1 MSTQVNQEQVPVPS
15 QSMTG
20 KSAPRPHRRFS
31 NIPVS
36 KYVAYIFLLVLCVI
50 WAVPVLFG
58 ITTSFRSQAEVVS
71 TGFRLLPDTWIFDN
85 YISILQNTSTAPIV
99 RWLMNSIFIATL
111 HTFLVV
117 VVISVTGYGYSRM
130 NFKGRD
136 ALFFTLLGISFFPG
150 VVNLIPSY
158 KIIETLGWVNTS
170 WAMIIPGLAGMGNI
184 FLVRQFMM
192 GIPKDLDE
200 SARVDGAGDFK
211 IYYAVVLPLMKP
223 VLIVCALFSFTGSWN
238 DFLWPVIVYT
248 DVDKMPITAGLLL
261 LQDIYGNYRMIG
273 QLMGSAMLAIIP
285 TLLLFLFA
293 QRYFVQSINL
303 NAGIK
308 G

>member
-1 MSTQVNQEQVPVPS
+1 MSNSVMNLDKSALAVSRKRAKIGVSQIVAYVFLGLLCVVWIVPV
-15 QSMTG
+15 
-20 KSAPRPHRRFS
+20 
-31 NIPVS
+31 I
-36 KYVAYIFLLVLCVI
+36 
-50 WAVPVLFG
+50 FG
-58 ITTSFRSQAEVVS
+58 ITTSFRSQTEVVS
-71 TGFRLLPDTWIFDN
+71 VGFRLLPVNWIMDN
-85 YISILQNTSTAPIV
+85 YTAILENTSTAPIM
-99 RWLMNSIFIATL
+99 RWLMNSVVIATS
-111 HTFLVV
+111 HTLLVV
-117 VVISVTGYGYSRM
+117 VVISITGYGYSRM
-130 NFKGRD
+130 QFKGRN

-158 KIIETLGWVNTS
+158 KIIDALGWVNTS

-200 SARVDGAGDFK
+200 SAKVDGASHFR
-211 IYYAVVLPLMKP
+211 IYFSVILPLIKP

-248 DVDKMPITAGLLL
+248 DVDKMPVTAGLLL

-273 QLMGSAMLAIIP
+273 QLMGSAILAIIP

-293 QRYFVQSINL
+293 QKYFVQSINL
-303 NAGIK
+303 NSGIK

>member
-1 MSTQVNQEQVPVPS
+1 MSNPVLNETDMKNPRLGPS
-15 QSMTG
+15 GPKKAASHISISKYIAYTFLIVLCIIW
-20 KSAPRPHRRFS
+20 A
-31 NIPVS
+31 IPV
-36 KYVAYIFLLVLCVI
+36 I
-50 WAVPVLFG
+50 FG

-71 TGFRLLPDTWIFDN
+71 SGFRLLPVNWIFDN
-85 YISILQNTSTAPIV
+85 YVTIQQNTSTAPIL
-99 RWLMNSIFIATL
+99 RWLMNSVFIATL
-111 HTFLVV
+111 HTLLVI
-117 VVISVTGYGYSRM
+117 VVISLTGYGYSRM
-130 NFKGRD
+130 KFKGRD

-158 KIIETLGWVNTS
+158 KIIDALGWVNTS

-192 GIPKDLDE
+192 GVPKDLDE

-211 IYYAVVLPLMKP
+211 IYYSIILPLMKP
-223 VLIVCALFSFTGSWN
+223 VLIVCGLFSFTGSWN

-248 DVDKMPITAGLLL
+248 DVEKMPVTAGLLL

-273 QLMGSAMLAIIP
+273 QLMGSAILAIIP

-293 QRYFVQSINL
+293 QKYFVQSINL

>member
-1 MSTQVNQEQVPVPS
+1 MSNPVLKDAE
-15 QSMTG
+15 T
-20 KSAPRPHRRFS
+20 APRAANRKGVRS
-31 NIPVS
+31 SSSSLNIS
-36 KYVAYIFLLVLCVI
+36 KYLAYLFLIVLCVI
-50 WAVPVLFG
+50 WVIPVIFG
-58 ITTSFRSQAEVVS
+58 ITTSFRSQTEVVT
-71 TGFRLLPDTWIFDN
+71 TGFRLLPENWIFDN
-85 YISILQNTSTAPIV
+85 YVAILENTSTAPIL
-99 RWLMNSIFIATL
+99 RWLMNSVFIATL
-111 HTFLVV
+111 HTLLVI
-117 VVISVTGYGYSRM
+117 VVISITGYGYSRM

-136 ALFFTLLGISFFPG
+136 TLFFTLLGISFFPG

-158 KIIETLGWVNTS
+158 KIIDALGWVNTS

-184 FLVRQFMM
+184 FLVRQFMK

-200 SARVDGAGDFK
+200 SARVDGAGDFR
-211 IYYAVVLPLMKP
+211 IYYSVILPLIKP
-223 VLIVCALFSFTGSWN
+223 VLIVCGLFSFTGSWN

-248 DVDKMPITAGLLL
+248 DVEKMPVTAGLLL

-273 QLMGSAMLAIIP
+273 QLMGSAILAIIP

-293 QRYFVQSINL
+293 QKYFVQSINL